1 MTDKYQDLIDDY
13 LKGKLDEEQSR
24 EVERLAETDDDF
36 RAELDFHRQTKSAFA
51 VEEHDRLKR
60 RLQSLS
66 DKTPKPL
73 HSNRSRTIFGR
84 PFWLVASAI
93 LLICSVGFYMWS
105 VRQSATDPTD
115 LYMAYFEP
123 YPNVVLPI
131 TRDEVQLDER
141 ALAYSYY
148 EQADYAKA
156 YELFGSLSEDVHA
169 DDPEI
174 LFYRGISAMQLDLND
189 EAIVL
194 LNTYQS
200 DSTAKLGRQAK
211 WYEALT
217 HLKQGNKKEARKLWQ
232 DLADHPGYKQQEA
245 TSLLKEY

>member
-1 MTDKYQDLIDDY
+1 MTDKYQELIDDY
-13 LKGKLDEEQSR
+13 LRGKLDDEQSR
-24 EVERLAETDDDF
+24 KVERLAETDDDF

-51 VEEHDRLKR
+51 VQEHDRLKR

-66 DKTPKPL
+66 DDAPKPL
-73 HSNRSRTIFGR
+73 ITEHSTNRFGR
-84 PFWLVASAI
+84 SFWFVAATV
-93 LLICSVGFYMWS
+93 LLICSIGFYMWS
-105 VRQSATDPTD
+105 LKQNEANPTD

-123 YPNVVLPI
+123 YPNVVLPV
-131 TRDEVQLDER
+131 TRDEVRLDER

-156 YELFGSLSEDVHA
+156 YELFGSLSEDVHR

-174 LFYRGISAMQLDLND
+174 LFYKGISALQLDLNG
-189 EAIVL
+189 EAIRL

-200 DSTAKLGRQAK
+200 DGTAKLERQAK
-211 WYEALT
+211 WYEALA
-217 HLKQGNKKEARKLWQ
+217 HLKQGDKKEARKLLQ
-232 DLADHPGYKQQEA
+232 YLAGHQGYKQQEA

>member
-1 MTDKYQDLIDDY
+1 MTDKHQELIDDY
-13 LKGKLDEEQSR
+13 LRGKLDDEQIQ
-24 EVERLAETDDDF
+24 EIECLAETDDEF
-36 RAELDFHRQTKSAFA
+36 RAELDFCRQTKYAFA
-51 VEEHDRLKR
+51 VQEHERLKR
-60 RLQSLS
+60 RLQSFS
-66 DKTPKPL
+66 DQAQKPL
-73 HSNRSRTIFGR
+73 YAKSSRAIFGK
-84 PFWLVASAI
+84 PFWLVASAV
-93 LLICSVGFYMWS
+93 LLICSIGFYVWS

-123 YPNVVLPI
+123 YPNLVLPV

-174 LFYRGISAMQLDLND
+174 LFYKGISALQLDLNG
-189 EAIVL
+189 EAIRL

-200 DSTAKLGRQAK
+200 DGTAKLGRQAK
-211 WYEALT
+211 WYEALA
-217 HLKQGNKKEARKLWQ
+217 HLKQGDKKEARKLLQ
-232 DLADHPGYKQQEA
+232 YLAGHQGYKQQEA

>member
-13 LKGKLDEEQSR
+13 LRDRLSEEQRR
-24 EVERLAETDDDF
+24 EVERLAEADEDF

-51 VEEHDRLKR
+51 KQKHDQLKK

-66 DKTPKPL
+66 SETPKPL
-73 HSNRSRTIFGR
+73 IAEHSTNRFGR
-84 PFWLVASAI
+84 LFWLVAATV
-93 LLICSVGFYMWS
+93 LLICSIGFYMWS
-105 VRQSATDPTD
+105 MRQSAKNPAD

-131 TRDEVQLDER
+131 TRDEVQLDDR

-169 DDPEI
+169 DDPEV
-174 LFYRGISAMQLDLND
+174 LFYKGISALQLDLNG
-189 EAIVL
+189 EATRL

-200 DSTAKLGRQAK
+200 DGTAKLGRQAK
-211 WYEALT
+211 WYEALA
-217 HLKQGNKKEARKLWQ
+217 HLKQGDKKEAQKLLQ
-232 DLADHPGYKQQEA
+232 SLADHQGYKQQEA